1 MFDHEYAKELVNRE
15 FDGPFVADF
24 FSKYKNEL
32 SNVRSSRKAIYIVV
46 LLLGDN
52 IETARFVSKQYDIFY
67 DDLCRG
73 DCNRCEYSKNVL
85 KKEKGID
92 FMSCFTYYILSIL
105 LNEI

>member
-15 FDGPFVADF
+15 FDGPFMVDF
-24 FSKYKNEL
+24 FNRYKNEL

-67 DDLCRG
+67 DTICHG
-73 DCNRCEYSKNVL
+73 DCNQCKYSKGAL
-85 KKEKGID
+85 KKEEGIE

>member
-1 MFDHEYAKELVNRE
+1 MFDHEYAKELVNKE
-15 FDGPFVADF
+15 FDGPFMADF

-52 IETARFVSKQYDIFY
+52 IETAKFVSKQYDIFY

-73 DCNRCEYSKNVL
+73 DCNRCKYSKNAL

>member
-15 FDGPFVADF
+15 FDGPFMADF

-52 IETARFVSKQYDIFY
+52 IETASNSFQ
-67 DDLCRG
+67 
-73 DCNRCEYSKNVL
+73 E
-85 KKEKGID
+85 
-92 FMSCFTYYILSIL
+92 L
-105 LNEI
+105 LTF

>member
-15 FDGPFVADF
+15 FDGPFMADF

-32 SNVRSSRKAIYIVV
+32 NNVRSSRKAIYIVV

-52 IETARFVSKQYDIFY
+52 IETARFISKQYDIFY
-67 DDLCRG
+67 NNLC
-73 DCNRCEYSKNVL
+73 CNNCDECKYSKGSL
-85 KKEKGID
+85 KQEQNID
-92 FMSCFTYYILSIL
+92 YMSCFTYYILSIL

>member
-15 FDGPFVADF
+15 FDGPFMADF

-32 SNVRSSRKAIYIVV
+32 STVRSSRKAIYIVI

>member
-15 FDGPFVADF
+15 FDGPFMADF

-52 IETARFVSKQYDIFY
+52 IETAKFVSKQYDIFY

-73 DCNRCEYSKNVL
+73 DCNRCEYSKNAL
-85 KKEKGID
+85 KKEEGIE

>member
-15 FDGPFVADF
+15 FDGPFMADF
-24 FSKYKNEL
+24 FNKYKDEL
-32 SNVRSSRKAIYIVV
+32 NNVKSSRKAIYIVV

-67 DDLCRG
+67 DTMCHG
-73 DCNRCEYSKNVL
+73 DCNRCKYSK
-85 KKEKGID
+85 EEDIE

>member
-15 FDGPFVADF
+15 FDGPFMADF

-52 IETARFVSKQYDIFY
+52 IETARFVSKQYDLFY
-67 DDLCRG
+67 ETMCHG
-73 DCNRCEYSKNVL
+73 DCNRCKYSKGAL
-85 KKEKGID
+85 KKEEGID
-92 FMSCFTYYILSIL
+92 FMSCFTYYVLSIL

>member
-15 FDGPFVADF
+15 FDGPFMADF
-24 FSKYKNEL
+24 FNKYKDEL
-32 SNVRSSRKAIYIVV
+32 NNVKSSRKAIYIVV

-52 IETARFVSKQYDIFY
+52 IETARFVSKQYELFY
-67 DDLCRG
+67 ETMCHG
-73 DCNRCEYSKNVL
+73 DCNQCEYSKNAL
-85 KKEKGID
+85 KKEKGIE

>member
-15 FDGPFVADF
+15 FDGPFMADF
-24 FSKYKNEL
+24 FNKYKDEL
-32 SNVRSSRKAIYIVV
+32 NNVRSSRKAIYIVV

-73 DCNRCEYSKNVL
+73 DCNRCEYSKNAL

-92 FMSCFTYYILSIL
+92 FMSCFTYYVLSIL

>member
-32 SNVRSSRKAIYIVV
+32 SNVRSSRKAIYIVI

>member
-1 MFDHEYAKELVNRE
+1 MFDHEYARELVNRE
-15 FDGPFVADF
+15 FDGPFMADF

-52 IETARFVSKQYDIFY
+52 IETAKFVSKQYDIFY

-92 FMSCFTYYILSIL
+92 FMSCFTYYVLSIL

>member
-32 SNVRSSRKAIYIVV
+32 SNVRSSRKAIYIVI

-52 IETARFVSKQYDIFY
+52 IETAKFVSKQYDLFY
-67 DDLCRG
+67 NDLCCD
-73 DCNRCEYSKNVL
+73 DCERCEYSKGIL
-85 KKEKGID
+85 KREKNID
-92 FMSCFTYYILSIL
+92 YMSCFTYYILSIL